1 MENNRDNADFL
12 IELILNNTGLNYD
25 KDKLRMG
32 DDTAILES
40 IKVLA
45 KDKYESRLKELQ
57 EKQNSKED

>member
-1 MENNRDNADFL
+1 MEGDKDATEFL

>member
-12 IELILNNTGLNYD
+12 IELILNNTELNYD

-32 DDTAILES
+32 NDTAILES